1 MDAPVSFFTNH
12 PPSEKELACWLEPG
26 SVEKDRQLFDRA
38 YAVKIEH
45 PGPRLHL
52 RFLLELSN
60 VCSRDCLYCGVRR
73 SNREIERYSLQ
84 PEVAMEVLR
93 RAKSRGY
100 RNIVLQ
106 AGERSDKTF
115 TRAVIRLVEQLR
127 REGGEDFRIV
137 LSLGEQPTATY
148 RDWKQAGADR
158 YLLRI
163 ETSNPE
169 LYRKIHPP
177 GSAYT
182 LGARLRSL
190 EALREA
196 GFQTGTGVMIGL
208 PFQTLRDLAADL
220 LFFKAWEVDMVGM
233 GPYLEHHATPLFA
246 YRHQLLTVKER
257 YLLSLRMIALLRCL
271 MPDINIV
278 ASTALQSVGLPDTE
292 PLRDALM
299 AGANVMMLNVT
310 PESCQKAYSLYENKF
325 IPGPDSEK
333 YLVDLARQLNTW
345 GEEIA
350 LEDPG
355 DPLHYLKT
363 KNTILKKSLK

>member
-1 MDAPVSFFTNH
+1 MDAQVSFFTNH
-12 PPSEKELACWLEPG
+12 PPSEEELAYWLEPG

-38 YAVKIEH
+38 YAAKIEN

-100 RNIVLQ
+100 CNIVLQ

-115 TRAVIRLVEQLR
+115 TRAVTRLVEELR

-137 LSLGEQPTATY
+137 LSLGEQPAAAY

-208 PFQTLRDLAADL
+208 PFQKLRD
-220 LFFKAWEVDMVGM
+220 
-233 GPYLEHHATPLFA
+233 
-246 YRHQLLTVKER
+246 
-257 YLLSLRMIALLRCL
+257 
-271 MPDINIV
+271 
-278 ASTALQSVGLPDTE
+278 
-292 PLRDALM
+292 
-299 AGANVMMLNVT
+299 
-310 PESCQKAYSLYENKF
+310 
-325 IPGPDSEK
+325 
-333 YLVDLARQLNTW
+333 
-345 GEEIA
+345 
-350 LEDPG
+350 
-355 DPLHYLKT
+355 
-363 KNTILKKSLK
+363 